1 MEFRLSNKEVVMV
14 KMFEGAH
21 KCSLRQ
27 PDGEIYIG
35 AIGGNLT
42 YMFKPTGLGV
52 ITTVRCACGGELDLT
67 DWESW

>member
-1 MEFRLSNKEVVMV
+1 MKFELTNEGLNVVQLF
-14 KMFEGAH
+14 KNTH
-21 KCSLRQ
+21 KCDLRQ
-27 PDGEIYIG
+27 PDGEIYVG